1 MAERRMF
8 HATVVE
14 SDQFL
19 DLPLSTQ
26 ALYFHLGMHSD
37 DDGFVNNPRRIARTV
52 GARAADFHRLV
63 DTGYLLI
70 FDTIAVITHFR
81 VANSLRSDRLHPLRH
96 PDIAKK
102 LYLSPVRVYSTNP
115 TAGTNLAQYRQE
127 LLDSHGNPKIREEK
141 RTEEK
146 ITEEKITEENPAEP
160 GDTPEAAADA
170 YEDPYYKKFISG
182 SVKLTRQQMNLLME
196 KMGLDEFACY
206 YNKLADYIQSKNAT
220 IKNHYATILRWW
232 EEDRSV

>member
-26 ALYFHLGMHSD
+26 ALYFHLGMQAND
-37 DDGFVNNPRRIARTV
+37 YGFVNNPRRVSRFL
-52 GARAADFHRLV
+52 GAKAADLTRLLENN
-63 DTGYLLI
+63 YLI
-70 FDTIAVITHFR
+70 PFEDIVVITHFR
-81 VANSLRSDRLHPLRH
+81 VGNSLKNDR
-96 PDIAKK
+96 KK
-102 LYLSPVRVYSTNP
+102 PFRFPKAAAQLYLMPNRVYTTDPSAGIPLIEDP
-115 TAGTNLAQYRQE
+115 TTF
-127 LLDSHGNPKIREEK
+127 LDSTWNPN
-141 RTEEK
+141 RTEPNR
-146 ITEEKITEENPAEP
+146 TEPNTTELNRIEPNAAEP